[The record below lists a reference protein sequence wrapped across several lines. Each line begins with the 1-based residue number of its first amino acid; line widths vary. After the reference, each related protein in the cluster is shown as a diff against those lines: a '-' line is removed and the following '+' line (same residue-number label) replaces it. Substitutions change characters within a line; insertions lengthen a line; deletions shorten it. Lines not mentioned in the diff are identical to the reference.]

1 MLIIH
6 MLQLDLK
13 PGSTVEHSA
22 RHRSNRTGYL
32 SRTESVPKVLV
43 SHRNSHGMRDGQLT
57 DHSIEYQSIRQQH
70 PTQCSPQLHAN
81 GPPGHNRA
89 YENSENDECDDIA
102 SEFGDLDYRRPNNRG
117 RPMMEGHTSCG
128 SAP

>member
-1 MLIIH
+1 MV
-6 MLQLDLK
+6 Q
-13 PGSTVEHSA
+13 
-22 RHRSNRTGYL
+22 RHRGVRLTPLHTTGTNGL
-32 SRTESVPKVLV
+32 RSCRQCS
-43 SHRNSHGMRDGQLT
+43 MR
-57 DHSIEYQSIRQQH
+57 HCSIEYQSIKQQH

-89 YENSENDECDDIA
+89 YENYENDECDDIA
-102 SEFGDLDYRRPNNRG
+102 SEFDDLDYRRPNNRG